1 MMMQKTLASQRRR
14 GFESSQRSVFTETLI
29 KEEISL

>member
-1 MMMQKTLASQRRR
+1 MMMQKTLASRRRR